1 MTAKGSTLVSTLLA
15 SHLLLLL
22 LLPSSA
28 RADDVAGDD
37 KLLQSI
43 NEYRKS
49 LNLTTLSRNANAACL
64 ADQMAQQF
72 KSQACTNTTGSDTV
86 PGTETQ
92 LSNYPDLLANCHLNI
107 SNTRDGIVMPACVP
121 GLVPAVV
128 LSNFTKSQYS
138 EYLNDTK
145 YIGAGIASENDWI
158 VVVLSTDT
166 SAGSFEADTSGSL
179 MHYKPILS
187 HHFLAMLLGL
197 LLFTLC

>member
-1 MTAKGSTLVSTLLA
+1 MLDNFCFSDATA
-15 SHLLLLL
+15 
-22 LLPSSA
+22 
-28 RADDVAGDD
+28 DD

-49 LNLTTLSRNANAACL
+49 LNLTTLSRNANAACF

-72 KSQACTNTTGSDTV
+72 KNNACTNNTGAETV
-86 PGTETQ
+86 PGTEVQ

-107 SNTRDGIVMPACVP
+107 SNTRDGVVMPACVP

-145 YIGAGIASENDWI
+145 YVGAGIASENYWI

-166 SAGSFEADTSGSL
+166 SAGSYEADTSGS
-179 MHYKPILS
+179 MHHMTILS
-187 HHFLAMLLGL
+187 CHFFAMLLGL
-197 LLFTLC
+197 LLFTLY